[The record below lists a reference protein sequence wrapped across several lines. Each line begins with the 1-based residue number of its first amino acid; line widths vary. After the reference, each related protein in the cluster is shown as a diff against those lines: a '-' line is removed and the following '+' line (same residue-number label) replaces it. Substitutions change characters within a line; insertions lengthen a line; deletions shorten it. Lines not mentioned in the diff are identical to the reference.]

1 MLKVQGFLMIS
12 GDDVVM
18 INVNDVKY
26 PEQLSCFGKIKDSEW
41 DKHAECAIC
50 RWEWQCRYYHYDE
63 RY

>member
-1 MLKVQGFLMIS
+1 MIF

-18 INVNDVKY
+18 FDVNGVRY

-41 DKHAECAIC
+41 DKHEECATC

>member
-1 MLKVQGFLMIS
+1 MQKMQEFLIMFGEDCVI
-12 GDDVVM
+12 D
-18 INVNDVKY
+18 VNDVQY

-41 DKHAECAIC
+41 GKHEECATC

>member
-1 MLKVQGFLMIS
+1 MFGGNCVI
-12 GDDVVM
+12 DV
-18 INVNDVKY
+18 NSVNY

-41 DKHAECAIC
+41 GKHEECEEC

>member
-1 MLKVQGFLMIS
+1 MI
-12 GDDVVM
+12 DV
-18 INVNDVKY
+18 NSVKY

-41 DKHAECAIC
+41 GKHEECATC